1 METLINTLKFCADIA
16 LWDMLTC
23 VAAVVGASALYVFF
37 RRRHSGFS
45 LYVSYRIG
53 TGHSL
58 YPNVIYFTAMNIADA
73 PIVICRPNFRPSKHL
88 SIDDTAHGNLDTLD
102 YELKFRH
109 ISPDYKIVKG
119 NSFTTILLRHRES
132 AMAYLPIGRCYDDA
146 SFQALIGKKTL
157 GWINFDIVTLGEGRP
172 RIIRMKQK
180 VRRIVKEAH
189 SLELGFDP
197 TNTPKAE
204 N

>member
-1 METLINTLKFCADIA
+1 METIISILKFCADIA

-23 VAAVVGASALYVFF
+23 IAAIIGASALYMFC

-58 YPNVIYFTAMNIADA
+58 YPNVIYFTARNVADT
-73 PIVICRPNFRPSKHL
+73 PIVICRPNFKPSKHL
-88 SIDDTAHGNLDTLD
+88 GIDDTAHGNLDTLD

-109 ISPDYKIVKG
+109 IAPDYKIIKG

-146 SFQALIGKKTL
+146 SFHSLIGKKPL
-157 GWINFDIVTLGEGRP
+157 GWITFDIVTVGDGRP
-172 RIIRMKQK
+172 KIIRMKQK
-180 VRRIVKEAH
+180 VRRIVREAH
-189 SLELGFDP
+189 DLELGFDP
-197 TNTPKAE
+197 ADALKIKN
-204 N
+204 